1 MNFLADKVN
10 SIKALAGGG
19 RRASFKLSTLVE
31 KHALLVRVAVVSERN
46 REAVVEALRAVTE
59 LLIWGDKH
67 DAAFFEFFLEKNMVA
82 IFWRLL
88 AQPATPASVKVQLL
102 QTLAML
108 VGNID
113 AGPSV
118 YYMLSNNHIN
128 ELIRHPFDFGHDEIQ
143 AQYVTLLKA
152 IALRLDAQ
160 TVQFFVDESA
170 ADGKK
175 FPLFEEALKL
185 WRHPERMVRT
195 AVRTIV
201 LSVCRVDDDAARRVV
216 GGCTLL
222 PTQLLASVRAE
233 HGRLVAALARKPP
246 PPNKPAAAASAALVS
261 AAEDA
266 LQQLLDEL
274 YFVNDLLETNV
285 PALAPALSAALL
297 SQFAL
302 ALLAAPLTDQLPPTL
317 RAAASAADADADG
330 APVSPTTANSR
341 SSGAAWRGVRPPIE
355 LISPPPPL
363 KNDESMP
370 RVVEFSAAAAGD
382 AEVLDAAAGIS
393 ILTSRLGGLS
403 EPDPLHDEV
412 SEVRR
417 DAGAEPPTSE
427 LGNELGSSFES
438 YSVLGGPEELSE
450 DHCVPSREPSG
461 VAASA
466 PPSSVGGRSESKL
479 WPDCDDRCPI
489 PRPNGDPPR
498 PHALSSPPVRDGGVC
513 SASCR
518 LLAPRSS
525 APPEPDLARVDV
537 ADLMEGNRVMH
548 LTLNDQVYT
557 LRITRAQKLIL
568 TK

>member
-1 MNFLADKVN
+1 M
-10 SIKALAGGG
+10 
-19 RRASFKLSTLVE
+19 VE

-170 ADGKK
+170 ADGK

-233 HGRLVAALARKPP
+233 HGGLSPRSPK
-246 PPNKPAAAASAALVS
+246 AAAA
-261 AAEDA
+261 E
-266 LQQLLDEL
+266 Q
-274 YFVNDLLETNV
+274 
-285 PALAPALSAALL
+285 
-297 SQFAL
+297 
-302 ALLAAPLTDQLPPTL
+302 
-317 RAAASAADADADG
+317 AS
-330 APVSPTTANSR
+330 
-341 SSGAAWRGVRPPIE
+341 
-355 LISPPPPL
+355 
-363 KNDESMP
+363 
-370 RVVEFSAAAAGD
+370 
-382 AEVLDAAAGIS
+382 
-393 ILTSRLGGLS
+393 GG
-403 EPDPLHDEV
+403 
-412 SEVRR
+412 
-417 DAGAEPPTSE
+417 G
-427 LGNELGSSFES
+427 
-438 YSVLGGPEELSE
+438 
-450 DHCVPSREPSG
+450 
-461 VAASA
+461 
-466 PPSSVGGRSESKL
+466 VGGGS
-479 WPDCDDRCPI
+479 
-489 PRPNGDPPR
+489 
-498 PHALSSPPVRDGGVC
+498 
-513 SASCR
+513 
-518 LLAPRSS
+518 
-525 APPEPDLARVDV
+525 
-537 ADLMEGNRVMH
+537 
-548 LTLNDQVYT
+548 
-557 LRITRAQKLIL
+557 
-568 TK
+568 

>member
-1 MNFLADKVN
+1 MA
-10 SIKALAGGG
+10 AAG
-19 RRASFKLSTLVE
+19 RASSLSTLVE

-297 SQFAL
+297 SQFAP
-302 ALLAAPLTDQLPPTL
+302 LLAAPLTDQLPPTL
-317 RAAASAADADADG
+317 RAAASAADADAD
-330 APVSPTTANSR
+330 
-341 SSGAAWRGVRPPIE
+341 
-355 LISPPPPL
+355 
-363 KNDESMP
+363 
-370 RVVEFSAAAAGD
+370 AAAADADADDDGD
-382 AEVLDAAAGIS
+382 AYAAATCI
-393 ILTSRLGGLS
+393 R
-403 EPDPLHDEV
+403 
-412 SEVRR
+412 
-417 DAGAEPPTSE
+417 
-427 LGNELGSSFES
+427 
-438 YSVLGGPEELSE
+438 
-450 DHCVPSREPSG
+450 
-461 VAASA
+461 
-466 PPSSVGGRSESKL
+466 
-479 WPDCDDRCPI
+479 
-489 PRPNGDPPR
+489 
-498 PHALSSPPVRDGGVC
+498 
-513 SASCR
+513 
-518 LLAPRSS
+518 
-525 APPEPDLARVDV
+525 
-537 ADLMEGNRVMH
+537 
-548 LTLNDQVYT
+548 
-557 LRITRAQKLIL
+557 
-568 TK
+568 